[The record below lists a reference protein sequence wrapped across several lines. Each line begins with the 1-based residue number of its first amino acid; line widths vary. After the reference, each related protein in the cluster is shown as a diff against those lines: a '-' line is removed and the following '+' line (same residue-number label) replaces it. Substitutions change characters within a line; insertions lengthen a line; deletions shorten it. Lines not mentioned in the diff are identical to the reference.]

1 MPNPRLASRYAKSLI
16 DISIEKGKLEKVY
29 EDMLWLQQAIRGNRD
44 LHNLLRSP
52 IIKADKKEKV
62 ISAVT
67 ANRLS
72 DIVSTF
78 IMLLIRKGR
87 EAYLAEIIPAFISQY
102 KESKNIHT
110 LKLTTAMPLS
120 DEIRNSI
127 VSKVKAESGYQ
138 NVEVEEKVNPDI
150 IGGFILQM
158 GDKLIDA
165 SIAYDLKE
173 VERQF
178 ENNDFIYRVR

>member
-1 MPNPRLASRYAKSLI
+1 MLSPRLASRYAKSLL
-16 DISIEKGKLEKVY
+16 DISIEKGEQEKVY

-44 LHNLLRSP
+44 LLNLLRSP

-62 ISAVT
+62 LSAVVGG
-67 ANRLS
+67 RLS
-72 DIVSTF
+72 EILSKF
-78 IMLLIRKGR
+78 MSLLIRKGR
-87 EAYLAEIIPAFISQY
+87 ESFLPEIINSYITQY
-102 KESKNIHT
+102 KVNKNIHT
-110 LKLTTAMPLS
+110 LKLTTAVPVS
-120 DEIRNSI
+120 DEIKNQI
-127 VSKVKAESGYQ
+127 VSKVVSESGFQ
-138 NVEVEEKVNPDI
+138 NIELEEKVDPEI
-150 IGGFILQM
+150 LGGFILQM